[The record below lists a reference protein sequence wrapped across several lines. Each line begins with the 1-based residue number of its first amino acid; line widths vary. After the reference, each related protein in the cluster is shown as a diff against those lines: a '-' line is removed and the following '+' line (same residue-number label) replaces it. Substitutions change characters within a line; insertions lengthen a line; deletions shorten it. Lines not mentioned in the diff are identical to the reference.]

1 MQSIHLPYE
10 HPISRARR
18 IADLVIADAKQAI
31 SCHACFVAANDAV
44 RDLAPD
50 GGPVMFADAAT
61 FNIAHYAQLAYLSLL
76 LARLFD
82 PGPQD
87 KALQRIDIASI
98 PILMRYLAMQ
108 EVREHFAA
116 KAREWT
122 PHLDGMEDAHTE
134 TVETAVRDTLAAW
147 DAIQATPEGAVTLG
161 GYKRFRNQVLAHT
174 LDITKAPLPV
184 VNDALRLVD
193 GLIPLVTS
201 LSLIF
206 RGEHWQ
212 AANRHRIDLNQGRAF
227 WRRALKANHDA
238 VNAEW

>member
-1 MQSIHLPYE
+1 MTNSNLPHG
-10 HPISRARR
+10 HPINRASR
-18 IADLVIADAKQAI
+18 IADLVIADAKQAL

-44 RDLAPD
+44 RNLALG
-50 GGPVMFADAAT
+50 GGPVVFADAST
-61 FNIAHYAQLAYLSLL
+61 FNMAHFAQLAYLSLL

-87 KALQRIDIASI
+87 KAAQRTDIASI

-108 EVREHFAA
+108 EVREHFATE
-116 KAREWT
+116 ARRWT
-122 PHLDGMEDAHTE
+122 PHLDRMEDAHAE
-134 TVETAVRDTLAAW
+134 TVEVAVRDTLAAW
-147 DAIQATPEGAVTLG
+147 DAIQATPEGAITLA

-174 LDITKAPLPV
+174 LDTTKAGLPI
-184 VNDALRLVD
+184 VNDVLRLVD

-201 LSLIF
+201 LPLIF

-212 AANRHRIDLNQGRAF
+212 AANGHRIDLNQGRAF

-238 VNAEW
+238 VNASP